1 MPLLHIHLNS
11 PKTTVELG
19 HDLKP
24 QNLILR
30 KVIVHRINGTAFSE
44 NDSGIHIDLHRM
56 FNGFEM
62 LSNKSQDNKL
72 YVPVPNF
79 NITTFYDYAFHV
91 RFNSEEIHRSFE
103 VQLTKKDGSAVVFG
117 SNANNYVAVDL
128 YFEYETAQHFE
139 TVHNPSGKGS
149 VHSTI

>member
-1 MPLLHIHLNS
+1 
-11 PKTTVELG
+11 
-19 HDLKP
+19 
-24 QNLILR
+24 
-30 KVIVHRINGTAFSE
+30 
-44 NDSGIHIDLHRM
+44 M

-72 YVPVPNF
+72 YLPVPNGVHVS
-79 NITTFYDYAFHV
+79 DYNFHV
-91 RFNSEEIHRSFE
+91 RFNSEEIKRSFE

-117 SNANNYVAVDL
+117 SNANNYVSVDV